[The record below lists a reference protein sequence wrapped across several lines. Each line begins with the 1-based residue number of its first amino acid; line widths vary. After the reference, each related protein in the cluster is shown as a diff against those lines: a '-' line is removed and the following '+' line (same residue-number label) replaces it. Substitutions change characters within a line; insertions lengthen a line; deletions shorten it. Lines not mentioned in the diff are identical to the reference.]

1 MNDGVHD
8 VTWGDILAV
17 VQNSPHGS
25 AIHRHFEPEASQWSV
40 DTHLLAGV
48 FDWIRIVSW
57 QLQAGK
63 AEMPEPLPRPGS
75 DAAPEDVPVDTHPGM
90 PIGYGVIDAESL
102 TDSDRG
108 GRIVGES
115 ASIDDMNAW
124 LGWG

>member
-1 MNDGVHD
+1 M
-8 VTWGDILAV
+8 
-17 VQNSPHGS
+17 
-25 AIHRHFEPEASQWSV
+25 
-40 DTHLLAGV
+40 
-48 FDWIRIVSW
+48 SW

-63 AEMPEPLPRPGS
+63 AEMPEPLPRPGVDVAS
-75 DAAPEDVPVDTHPGM
+75 EDDSVETHLGA

-102 TDSDRG
+102 TDGDRG